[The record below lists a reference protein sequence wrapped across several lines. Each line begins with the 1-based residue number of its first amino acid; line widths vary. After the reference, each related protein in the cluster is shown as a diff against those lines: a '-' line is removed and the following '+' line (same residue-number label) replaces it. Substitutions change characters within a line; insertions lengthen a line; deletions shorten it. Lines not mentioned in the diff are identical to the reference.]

1 MDAALPVAQ
10 ENAMTTPRS
19 DFTSNEGTAS
29 SSREGMNG
37 PDDGRTTEN
46 RLHNLDLEARGASLE
61 DHQRD
66 RDSKGVAGGYDDS
79 LSTRKG
85 NGEGEDRL
93 GIARGD

>member
-1 MDAALPVAQ
+1 
-10 ENAMTTPRS
+10 MTASRS
-19 DFTSNEGTAS
+19 DFTSSEGTAS
-29 SSREGMNG
+29 GSRRSMTG

-46 RLHNLDLEARGASLE
+46 RLHKLDADARGASLE

-66 RDSKGVAGGYDDS
+66 RDSKGVTDGYDDS

-85 NGEGEDRL
+85 DGEGDDRL